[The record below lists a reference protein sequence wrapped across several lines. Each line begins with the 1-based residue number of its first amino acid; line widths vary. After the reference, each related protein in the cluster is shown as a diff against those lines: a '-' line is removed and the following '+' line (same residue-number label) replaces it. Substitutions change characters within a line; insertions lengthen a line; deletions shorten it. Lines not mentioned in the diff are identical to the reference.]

1 MIMRFFPL
9 FHFFIIEITFIL
21 IFSKSLLYD
30 YLQESLDHQVS
41 LIPFEEHEIA
51 KKLWPWYLFEITTKS
66 DIHPNETKK

>member
-1 MIMRFFPL
+1 MRFSFPF

-41 LIPFEEHEIA
+41 LIPVEEHKIA
-51 KKLWPWYLFEITTKS
+51 KKLWPWYFSEITTKS